1 MVCLNRGN
9 WLSRTTQNKIS
20 TILLL
25 GDMKELL
32 VLLLSISSNLF
43 VGLSLTPLQ
52 WLGRVME
59 LVLSD
64 EV

>member
-32 VLLLSISSNLF
+32 VLLLSISSNLL